1 MTENTIIWNT
11 YSLIEVETAE
21 DKALFHRVMDGVY
34 ANDPDFIY
42 PLENDVE
49 GVFDPA
55 KNKSFLTGAARR
67 WVVMDDNA
75 SLLHGLL
82 HFIHRSPSQGSAVA

>member
-21 DKALFHRVMDGVY
+21 DKTLFHRVMDCVY
-34 ANDPDFIY
+34 ADDPDFIY

-49 GVFDPA
+49 GVFEL
-55 KNKSFLTGAARR
+55 S
-67 WVVMDDNA
+67 
-75 SLLHGLL
+75 S
-82 HFIHRSPSQGSAVA
+82 SPVKPTQPRKFFFSAIF

>member
-34 ANDPDFIY
+34 ANDDA
-42 PLENDVE
+42 ESNQWNDE
-49 GVFDPA
+49 
-55 KNKSFLTGAARR
+55 L
-67 WVVMDDNA
+67 
-75 SLLHGLL
+75 
-82 HFIHRSPSQGSAVA
+82 